1 MKMKKLFCLLTTF
14 VMVVSVFASNVFSY
28 YYDGTYD
35 EYVNARKAKVGNFTY
50 IIKDYAQYGSVYIS
64 NVATVVDIPNIQK
77 VEIPE
82 KVAYA
87 GVEFTV
93 TDLSLSEEP
102 ASPVYNN
109 VQEIVLPKTIYN
121 ISDFYSFT
129 KLKKM
134 NLPKNTILGREHELD
149 SKSKNIVYSEN
160 KGFYDIVHIPYF
172 ENCPNLKLSVDPNN
186 PYYSYK
192 NDLLLS
198 KDGKTVYMS
207 FNQSIDLIIPDGVEE
222 ILNYGGLGFKHVQY
236 VQLPNTLKNLSGT
249 WKSLKNIR
257 LPNNL
262 ISLSGC
268 FYGNKSITKIIL
280 PNSLKKIGGFT
291 FYKSKLSMISIPN
304 SVTEIGDKAFAGSS
318 IMSVKFGNNLTTI
331 GQGAFSNCKKLSKR
345 ITIKS
350 VSKIEN
356 NAFRNCK
363 SLREVNILSNNVQ
376 YIRYYAFQNCKQL
389 RSITINGVNK
399 IDSSAFDNCKKLSK
413 ITIKNKKKAPKITSN
428 AGFKNTKKGIK
439 FVVKNKKVAKQL
451 KKQLSKK
458 KIKKNLKNAKIL
470 VGKKTLYKV

>member
-1 MKMKKLFCLLTTF
+1 MKIKKLFCLLTTF
-14 VMVVSVFASNVFSY
+14 VMVVSVFASNAFSY
-28 YYDGTYD
+28 YYDGIYD
-35 EYVNARKAKVGNFTY
+35 VYVNARKAKVGNFTY

-82 KVAYA
+82 KVTYA
-87 GVEFTV
+87 GIEFTV
-93 TDLSLSEEP
+93 TDLSLDEELP
-102 ASPVYNN
+102 FAYNN
-109 VQEIVLPKTIYN
+109 VEEIVLPETIYN
-121 ISDFYSFT
+121 ISHFYGFT
-129 KLKKM
+129 SLKKM
-134 NLPKNTILGREHELD
+134 NLPKNALLDREHDIQNGNL
-149 SKSKNIVYSEN
+149 VYSN
-160 KGFYDIVHIPYF
+160 KGFNDSVHFYYF

-207 FNQSIDLIIPDGVEE
+207 FNQSTDLIIPDGVEE
-222 ILNYGGLGFKHVQY
+222 ILDYGGIGFGHVQY
-236 VQLPNTLKNLSGT
+236 VQLPDTLKNLSGT

-318 IMSVKFGNNLTTI
+318 IMSVKFGKNLTTI

-413 ITIKNKKKAPKITSN
+413 ITIKNKKKAPKISTG
-428 AGFKNTKKGIK
+428 GFKNTKKGIK